1 VVHDQVLPDVTHG
14 DLHRDDLAALVRRF
28 RLAAGLTQEELAER
42 SSMSVRAIS
51 NIERGRTAAPYRRSV
66 RMLADALGLQNQQ
79 ARIQL
84 LDAARRRG
92 RWVGEVD
99 RSESQPPGWRPAPR
113 PFVVPRQL
121 PAPPTGFV
129 GRDAEQKVLSAVLD
143 NAAVGATVVI
153 FAIGGT
159 AGLGKTALALHWAHQ
174 VASRFPDG
182 QLYADLRGFSHGAAA
197 DPAVVLR
204 GFLDAL
210 GIVPERIPP
219 SLESIA
225 ALYRSVLAGQRV
237 LVVLDNAHD
246 EQQVRPLL
254 PGSPGCVAVVTS
266 RRRLSG
272 LIAVEGAF
280 PVTVDLLSADEAH
293 ALLASRLGSAR
304 IAAEPDAVCEL
315 IEQCARLPLAL
326 AVVAARAA
334 GHPRLPLAAIAAEL
348 RNARSQFDALD
359 GGDARPYARAAELL
373 HDEDGGHPVPPL
385 ATRRS
390 QDDQGT
396 GG

>member
-1 VVHDQVLPDVTHG
+1 MTPG
-14 DLHRDDLAALVRRF
+14 DLDRDDLAVLVRRF
-28 RLAAGLTQEELAER
+28 RLAAGLSQEELAER
-42 SSMSVRAIS
+42 SGMSVRAIS
-51 NIERGRTAAPYRRSV
+51 NIERGRTASPYRRSV
-66 RMLADALGLQNQQ
+66 RMLADALGLRDQQ

-92 RWVGEVD
+92 LVGEVD
-99 RSESQPPGWRPAPR
+99 RPEGQPPGWRLAPR

-143 NAAVGATVVI
+143 NTAVGATVVI
-153 FAIGGT
+153 SAIGGA
-159 AGLGKTALALHWAHQ
+159 AGVGKTALALHWAHQ

-182 QLYADLRGFSHGAAA
+182 QLHAELRGFSPGAAA
-197 DPAVVLR
+197 DPAAVLR
-204 GFLDAL
+204 GFLGAL

-219 SLESIA
+219 SLESSA

-246 EQQVRPLL
+246 EEQVRPLL
-254 PGSPGCVAVVTS
+254 PRSPGCVAVVTS
-266 RRRLSG
+266 RRELSG

-280 PVTVDLLSADEAH
+280 PVTVDLPSYGEARE
-293 ALLASRLGSAR
+293 LLASRLGSAL

-326 AVVAARAA
+326 VVVAARAA
-334 GHPRLPLAAIAAEL
+334 GHPRLPLAAIAVAL
-348 RNARSQFDALD
+348 RNARTRLDALD
-359 GGDARPYARAAELL
+359 GDDARADVRAVGLL
-373 HDEDGGHPVPPL
+373 RDEDDGDPPG
-385 ATRRS
+385 
-390 QDDQGT
+390 Q
-396 GG
+396 